1 MRYRNCAELVMNL
14 IPGDKEENII
24 QLFITSM
31 DAHFTHKTI

>member
-14 IPGDKEENII
+14 IPGDKEGNII
-24 QLFITSM
+24 QLFIAPT